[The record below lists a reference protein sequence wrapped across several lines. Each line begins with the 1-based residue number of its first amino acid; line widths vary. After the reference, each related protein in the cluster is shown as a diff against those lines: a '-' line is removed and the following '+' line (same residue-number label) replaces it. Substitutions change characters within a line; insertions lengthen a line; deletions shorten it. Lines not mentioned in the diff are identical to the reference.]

1 MPGFAA
7 AAQNC
12 APSPWRDTVRVLSA
26 PMPRRL
32 PTRALV
38 SLAALVTACNFDAQG
53 LGETTQVDLSV
64 GGSST
69 SGSPEP
75 GSTGPT
81 PTTGD
86 PLPGSSSGGDESSS
100 GAPVC
105 SDDCPPTPAWT
116 VKVPGEAHALVL
128 DPLAGL
134 VVAGDRPQANN
145 PASTDVWAAKFA
157 VEDGQQLWETRH
169 NGDQKGK
176 DFARDVAFAA
186 DGSVVVVGGSQEV
199 MGRRIDLWVG
209 RLAGDTGELVSATN
223 LMTGHWNGDD
233 VRADEWAEGVAI
245 DANGGLALVGSRCP
259 GECEVPDAWIGRF
272 DATGESLWGEPML
285 PISAGSF
292 RGLLLADDTL
302 WPFGTDGYDGSPSPW
317 RTLIR
322 RLDDDG
328 AGTWSA
334 LPDPPGP
341 DQPSVVVVDAALAGD
356 GALWVVGRE
365 VGVGAERGFLRCYHP
380 ARGDSPVVELHG
392 EALAGSLAAVVL
404 TDEGAPIVAGAA
416 GSDATRHLWL
426 ARYTGELALV
436 WRINELAEDV
446 EEARGLARDPDGG
459 LVVVGVSLSDREPP
473 ETWLR
478 RYLPVA
484 P

>member
-1 MPGFAA
+1 
-7 AAQNC
+7 
-12 APSPWRDTVRVLSA
+12 
-26 PMPRRL
+26 MPRRP
-32 PTRALV
+32 PTRAPI
-38 SLAALVTACNFDAQG
+38 SLAVLVAACNFDAQG

-64 GGSST
+64 GGSSS
-69 SGSPEP
+69 SGAPEP
-75 GSTGPT
+75 GSTGPA

-100 GAPVC
+100 GEPAC

-116 VKVPGEAHALVL
+116 VKVPGEAHALAL
-128 DPLAGL
+128 DPLGDF

-145 PASTDVWAAKFA
+145 AALTDVWAAKFA
-157 VEDGQQLWETRH
+157 VQDGEQLWETRH
-169 NGDQKGK
+169 NGDQKGE

-209 RLAGDTGELVSATN
+209 RLAGDTGELVSASN

-233 VRADEWAEGVAI
+233 VRADEWVEGVAI

-285 PISAGSF
+285 PISTGSF
-292 RGLLLADDTL
+292 RGLLLADDAL
-302 WPFGTDGYDGSPSPW
+302 WPFGTDGYDASPSPW

-322 RLDDDG
+322 RLDADG

-341 DQPSVVVVDAALAGD
+341 DQPSVVVVAAALAGD
-356 GALWVVGRE
+356 GALWAVGRE
-365 VGVGAERGFLRCYHP
+365 VSVGAERGFLRCYHP
-380 ARGDSPVVELHG
+380 DRGDWPIAELHG
-392 EALAGSLAAVVL
+392 DALDGSLAAVVL
-404 TDEGAPIVAGAA
+404 TDAGAPIVAGSV
-416 GSDATRHLWL
+416 GSGSTRQLWL
-426 ARYTGELALV
+426 ARYSGELEPV
-436 WRINELAEDV
+436 WRIDEPAEEV
-446 EEARGLARDPDGG
+446 QEARGLARDADGG
-459 LVVVGVSLSDREPP
+459 LVVVGVSLPDRAPA

-478 RYLPVA
+478 RYLIAA